1 MNSKNWNDRADKDL
15 FFTILSVKNIG
26 VISGS
31 EWTTIGNH
39 MRSLG
44 YGFTNEG
51 CRQHF
56 QGLRRAQNKAETA
69 GPNGDIVRRNDP
81 TMNPITRRPGPGRG
95 RPRKQPPV
103 PVPGAGEIPTDHQP
117 MPVGIVPGPN
127 PVTPYPHPHPHPQA
141 VQSYGVPPGNH
152 QAVAHLPTQPA
163 AQPGSI
169 SPAIP
174 TQQVPPPSNVPHV
187 QGPITYPSP
196 PRAPDAPHAPASL
209 HPLQHAQSGQ
219 PDQQLQPEQQ
229 PPPGQQLQSE
239 FQPQPDQQD
248 EPEQASQLT
257 VQPQPQPQP
266 EQENSTKY
274 QSQDVSQEVTREARE
289 TTDASAASQHVPVE
303 QNDENSQAALTSE
316 PLQHPNEDIDA
327 DGDADGDADADG
339 EADIDNEEPAAKR
352 PRLSSPEPP
361 KDTDMDD
368 EAVLALAA
376 HNGSTDFGSDFATY
390 GEA

>member
-103 PVPGAGEIPTDHQP
+103 PVPGAGEIPSDQP

-127 PVTPYPHPHPHPQA
+127 SVPPYPHPHPQA
-141 VQSYGVPPGNH
+141 VQSYGVPAGNH
-152 QAVAHLPTQPA
+152 QAGAHLPAQGA
-163 AQPGSI
+163 AQPGNI
-169 SPAIP
+169 SPATP
-174 TQQVPPPSNVPHV
+174 TQQAPPPSNTLHV
-187 QGPITYPSP
+187 QDPITYPSP
-196 PRAPDAPHAPASL
+196 PRAPDTPQAPAHL
-209 HPLQHAQSGQ
+209 HPLQHAQS
-219 PDQQLQPEQQ
+219 
-229 PPPGQQLQSE
+229 
-239 FQPQPDQQD
+239 
-248 EPEQASQLT
+248 
-257 VQPQPQPQP
+257 
-266 EQENSTKY
+266 ENSTEY
-274 QSQDVSQEVTREARE
+274 QSQDVSQEAPREARE
-289 TTDASAASQHVPVE
+289 ATDASAASQHAPVE
-303 QNDENSQAALTSE
+303 QNDDSQAALTSE
-316 PLQHPNEDIDA
+316 QLQHANEDIDA
-327 DGDADGDADADG
+327 DGDANGDADG
-339 EADIDNEEPAAKR
+339 EADIDNDEPAAKR

-376 HNGSTDFGSDFATY
+376 HNGSTDFASDFATY

>member
-103 PVPGAGEIPTDHQP
+103 PAPGAGEIPTDQP
-117 MPVGIVPGPN
+117 MPVGIAPGPN
-127 PVTPYPHPHPHPQA
+127 PIAPYPHPHPQA

-152 QAVAHLPTQPA
+152 QAGAHLPSQPA
-163 AQPGSI
+163 AQPGNI

-174 TQQVPPPSNVPHV
+174 TQQVPPPSNVPQV

-196 PRAPDAPHAPASL
+196 PRAPDTPQAPTHL
-209 HPLQHAQSGQ
+209 HPLQHAQSSQSGQ
-219 PDQQLQPEQQ
+219 QPQPEQQ
-229 PPPGQQLQSE
+229 PPPDQQLQSE
-239 FQPQPDQQD
+239 FQPQTDQQD
-248 EPEQASQLT
+248 EPDQASQPT
-257 VQPQPQPQP
+257 AQPQPG
-266 EQENSTKY
+266 QENSTEY
-274 QSQDVSQEVTREARE
+274 QSQDVSQEAPREARE
-289 TTDASAASQHVPVE
+289 AADASAASQHAPVE
-303 QNDENSQAALTSE
+303 QNNEDSEAALTSE

-327 DGDADGDADADG
+327 DGDADADADVDVDADADG
-339 EADIDNEEPAAKR
+339 EADIDNDEPAAKR
-352 PRLSSPEPP
+352 PRLSSPESP

-376 HNGSTDFGSDFATY
+376 HNGSTDFASDFATY

>member
-56 QGLRRAQNKAETA
+56 QGLRRAQNKAETT

-103 PVPGAGEIPTDHQP
+103 TVPGAGEMPSDQP
-117 MPVGIVPGPN
+117 MPVGIAPGPN
-127 PVTPYPHPHPHPQA
+127 SVPPYPHSHTHPHAAQP
-141 VQSYGVPPGNH
+141 YGVPPGNH
-152 QAVAHLPTQPA
+152 QAGAHLPAQVA
-163 AQPGSI
+163 VQPGNI
-169 SPAIP
+169 SPATP
-174 TQQVPPPSNVPHV
+174 TQQVAPPSNPPHV

-196 PRAPDAPHAPASL
+196 PGAPDTPQTPAHL
-209 HPLQHAQSGQ
+209 HPLQHVQSIQPGQQPQSGQ
-219 PDQQLQPEQQ
+219 
-229 PPPGQQLQSE
+229 
-239 FQPQPDQQD
+239 QPQPDQQFQSD
-248 EPEQASQLT
+248 FQPEPDQQAEPEQASQPT
-257 VQPQPQPQP
+257 AQSPPQPQP
-266 EQENSTKY
+266 EQEDPIQY
-274 QSQDVSQEVTREARE
+274 QSQDVSQEVPREARE
-289 TTDASAASQHVPVE
+289 AADASAASQHAPVE
-303 QNDENSQAALTSE
+303 QNEDSQVALSSE
-316 PLQHPNEDIDA
+316 PLQHASEDIDA
-327 DGDADGDADADG
+327 DGDADG
-339 EADIDNEEPAAKR
+339 EADIDNDEPAAKR

-376 HNGSTDFGSDFATY
+376 HNGSTDFASDFATY

>member
-69 GPNGDIVRRNDP
+69 GPNGDTARRNDP

-103 PVPGAGEIPTDHQP
+103 PVTGVPGEIASNQP
-117 MPVGIVPGPN
+117 ISAGLIPGPPN
-127 PVTPYPHPHPHPQA
+127 SAPPYPHPQA
-141 VQSYGVPPGNH
+141 DQAYGVPPGNH
-152 QAVAHLPTQPA
+152 QTTAPLPAQAAVRPLNISPPPPAQQTPVPNNATQP
-163 AQPGSI
+163 QS
-169 SPAIP
+169 S
-174 TQQVPPPSNVPHV
+174 
-187 QGPITYPSP
+187 ITYPSP
-196 PRAPDAPHAPASL
+196 HASETPQVPAHL
-209 HPLQHAQSGQ
+209 HPLQHVQPGQSAQQTQTEQQPQSGQ
-219 PDQQLQPEQQ
+219 QIQPGQPPQLTAQPQSDQQNPAPE
-229 PPPGQQLQSE
+229 
-239 FQPQPDQQD
+239 PQRD
-248 EPEQASQLT
+248 
-257 VQPQPQPQP
+257 
-266 EQENSTKY
+266 N
-274 QSQDVSQEVTREARE
+274 REA
-289 TTDASAASQHVPVE
+289 TDTSVTAQPAPVE
-303 QNDENSQAALTSE
+303 QTQESHAPVVSGQM
-316 PLQHPNEDIDA
+316 QQVNEDIDA
-327 DGDADGDADADG
+327 DADADG
-339 EADIDNEEPAAKR
+339 EADVDNDEPNAKR
-352 PRLSSPEPP
+352 QRLSSPEPS

-376 HNGSTDFGSDFATY
+376 HNGPTDFASDFATY